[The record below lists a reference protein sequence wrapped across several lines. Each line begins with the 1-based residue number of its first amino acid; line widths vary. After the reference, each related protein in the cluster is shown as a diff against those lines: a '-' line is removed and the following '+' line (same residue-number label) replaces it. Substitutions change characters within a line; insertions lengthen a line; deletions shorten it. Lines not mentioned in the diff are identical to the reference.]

1 MGNTKALLPSKA
13 QSSVGDNM
21 TMQNYPGA
29 NVYRAGPKGDAAGS
43 SRRSY
48 GSTVVDKHQ
57 AASAPR
63 NLAQILKATSRA
75 SSAIK
80 KQN

>member
-1 MGNTKALLPSKA
+1 
-13 QSSVGDNM
+13 M
-21 TMQNYPGA
+21 TMHNYPGA

-48 GSTVVDKHQ
+48 GSTVVDKRQ

-63 NLAQILKATSRA
+63 NLAQILKVTSRVG
-75 SSAIK
+75 STVK
-80 KQN
+80 KQK